1 MATFRK
7 DRERRAKLLK
17 IIENRLYRTY
27 WAQGGQIMSTR
38 GEDRTVA
45 SWPGARPSQI
55 RAAAKKALDRAR
67 ADVKKIKKQKAA
79 ERGDCRGAL

>member
-1 MATFRK
+1 MATFSK
-7 DRERRAKLLK
+7 DRREKLLK
-17 IIENRLYRTY
+17 IIEDRLYGTA
-27 WAQGGQIMSTR
+27 WGKHC
-38 GEDRTVA
+38 
-45 SWPGARPSQI
+45 ARPSQV